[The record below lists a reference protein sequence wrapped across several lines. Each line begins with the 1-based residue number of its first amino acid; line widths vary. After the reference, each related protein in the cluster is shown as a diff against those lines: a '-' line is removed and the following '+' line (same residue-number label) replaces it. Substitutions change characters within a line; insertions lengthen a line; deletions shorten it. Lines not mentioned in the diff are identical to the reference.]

1 MRRLTDRDIHHMY
14 ERLQRYPRAVR
25 CLTRDDVLKL
35 LDEIICRRMEERLP
49 AEKLLSWVT
58 GSVAFRPQPVP
69 GARAWLK
76 DHLAHAVTTL
86 GGLYQY
92 PFSASWDA
100 LLCRLLD
107 SGMITGSDGFTLTFA
122 LNGQTM
128 MVWRASRWYGY
139 GTLFAVNG
147 IPLSDRQKW
156 RPRFATLRRLH
167 AVAVHHDMTR
177 RTDGPDPVSVPG
189 QMMPDTE
196 R

>member
-1 MRRLTDRDIHHMY
+1 MRRLSDREIHHIY
-14 ERLQRYPRAVR
+14 EQLQCSPRGIR
-25 CLTRDDVLKL
+25 FLTREDALWL
-35 LDEIICRRMEERLP
+35 LDEVICRRMDERLP
-49 AEKLLSWVT
+49 ADKLRSWVAGGVT
-58 GSVAFRPQPVP
+58 SCPQSVP
-69 GARAWLK
+69 GKWTWLQ

-86 GGLYQY
+86 GCLYLH
-92 PFSASWDA
+92 PFSASWDT

-107 SGMITGSDGFTLTFA
+107 SGMITGSNEFTLTFA
-122 LNGQTM
+122 LHGQTM

>member
-1 MRRLTDRDIHHMY
+1 MRRLTDRDIHYMY
-14 ERLQRYPRAVR
+14 EQLQRSPGDIRF
-25 CLTRDDVLKL
+25 LTRNEVLWL
-35 LDEIICRRMEERLP
+35 LDEVICRRMEERLP

-69 GARAWLK
+69 GAQAWLK
-76 DHLAHAVTTL
+76 DHLAHAVITL

-107 SGMITGSDGFTLTFA
+107 SGMITGSDGCTLTFA

-147 IPLSDRQKW
+147 IPLSDRQQW

-189 QMMPDTE
+189 QMMSDTE

>member
-1 MRRLTDRDIHHMY
+1 MRRLTDQDIHHIY
-14 ERLQRYPRAVR
+14 ERLQRYPRATR
-25 CLTRDDVLKL
+25 SLTREDALKL
-35 LDEIICRRMEERLP
+35 LDEVICRRMEERLP
-49 AEKLLSWVT
+49 ADRLQSWIT
-58 GSVAFRPQPVP
+58 GSVTSPPQPAP
-69 GARAWLK
+69 GRWIWLK

-107 SGMITGSDGFTLTFA
+107 MGMITGSDAYTLTFA

-128 MVWRASRWYGY
+128 MVWRAGRWYAD

-167 AVAVHHDMTR
+167 AVSEHHDMTR
-177 RTDGPDPVSVPG
+177 RTDNPHPVSVPG